1 MSFWNFRRQ
10 IVSCLF
16 SSLTLIKLR
25 CRNAKPVVVDLYNDY
40 VKLNFIRVAT
50 FHFISPLIF
59 LVVWVAKENHT
70 NIMCQSKHIVSN
82 FNSYI
87 IFVTRLK

>member
-16 SSLTLIKLR
+16 SSLTVIKLR
-25 CRNAKPVVVDLYNDY
+25 CGNAKPVVVDLYNDY

-50 FHFISPLIF
+50 FHFISRLIF